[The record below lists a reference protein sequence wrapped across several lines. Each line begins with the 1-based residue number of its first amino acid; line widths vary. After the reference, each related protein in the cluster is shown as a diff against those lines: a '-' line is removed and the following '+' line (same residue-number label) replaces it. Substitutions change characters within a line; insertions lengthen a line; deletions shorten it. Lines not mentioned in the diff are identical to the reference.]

1 MTEFV
6 FESNYFQFDGST
18 QQVLRTAIR
27 IKFVPLYVCIFMDRS
42 KKGFLETQTLKSLVW
57 LCYIDGIFYMDAC

>member
-6 FESNYFQFDGST
+6 YESNYFQFDGST

-27 IKFVPLYVCIFMDRS
+27 IKFAPPYVCIFMDRC
-42 KKGFLETQTLKSLVW
+42 KKGFLETQTLKSLV
-57 LCYIDGIFYMDAC
+57 

>member
-27 IKFVPLYVCIFMDRS
+27 IKFAPPYVCIFMDSS
-42 KKGFLETQTLKSLVW
+42 KKVFLETQTLKPFVW
-57 LCYIDGIFYMDAC
+57 LCYIDDIFYMDAC